1 MKNTIMAEN
10 NRFEQNKGAQQG
22 NTAKP
27 EDLGNR
33 SNAGSTSTD
42 PQKSRLQNV
51 GSNEANMEDDIRP
64 ADARDMRDENM
75 KIGLTSKADSD
86 DTRKQEQ
93 PGTAPMTDKGD
104 KGRQGSMREAFE
116 SEEGFRTMDEDENAN
131 DSLKKGDN
139 STQGNP

>member
-1 MKNTIMAEN
+1 
-10 NRFEQNKGAQQG
+10 
-22 NTAKP
+22 
-27 EDLGNR
+27 
-33 SNAGSTSTD
+33 
-42 PQKSRLQNV
+42 
-51 GSNEANMEDDIRP
+51 MEDDIRP

-86 DTRKQEQ
+86 DTRTSATNEPRKQEQ

-116 SEEGFRTMDEDENAN
+116 SEEGFRTMDEDENKN
-131 DSLKKGDN
+131 DPMKKGDN